1 MSFFHE
7 NLEGKIGKEKLK
19 AAFYIVSH
27 DSKIKN
33 NLADQAKDL
42 VWKFVAQSNSSKP
55 WNKAE
60 EFSEVEE
67 QRGRKND
74 DMLMK
79 ESRFGRQCNAS
90 LKCIDMLKSLT
101 VYLEQDKKC
110 QNEVTRLL
118 RSLLPCPVV
127 HHE

>member
-19 AAFYIVSH
+19 AALYIVSH

-42 VWKFVAQSNSSKP
+42 VLKFVAQANSSKP

-74 DMLMK
+74 ATLMK

-90 LKCIDMLKSLT
+90 EMHRHVRKLDS
-101 VYLEQDKKC
+101 V
-110 QNEVTRLL
+110 
-118 RSLLPCPVV
+118 S
-127 HHE
+127 